1 MALVIVVLLSKVV
14 DRNRVAA
21 QRRARIW
28 LKYIHSAVSKRY
40 NNSTHLLVF
49 VSNRKAL
56 LMDKFRQIS
65 TFVEVVARGS
75 LSAAARAEGIAPAMI
90 GRRLDALES
99 RLGVKLLQRTTRRL
113 ALTDE
118 GAAFLEDC
126 QRILAEVD
134 EAETAVSERSLRATG
149 HLLVSAPAGFGR
161 QHVAPLLPSFLAEH
175 RDLTVNLNLTDR
187 IVDLIGEGVDVA
199 IRIASPADSNLVS
212 VKLAD
217 NHRVVVGAPAYLKRH
232 GTPCTLADL
241 ARHQCLAISS
251 EGSQRGWTFQDK
263 GKIVTLKVAGSMVCN
278 DGAVLHD
285 WALAG
290 KGLAWRS
297 MWEVAEQIEAGR
309 LVTVLDQH
317 AAPGNDIY
325 AVFAQRRH
333 LPLRIRAFVD
343 FLRRAYDRPDY
354 WRGL

>member
-1 MALVIVVLLSKVV
+1 MG
-14 DRNRVAA
+14 
-21 QRRARIW
+21 Q
-28 LKYIHSAVSKRY
+28 
-40 NNSTHLLVF
+40 
-49 VSNRKAL
+49 
-56 LMDKFRQIS
+56 FRQIS
-65 TFVEVVARGS
+65 TFVDVVAKGS

-90 GRRLDALES
+90 GRRLDALEA
-99 RLGVKLLQRTTRRL
+99 RLGVKLLQRTTRKL

-126 QRILAEVD
+126 QRILGELE
-134 EAETAVSERSLRATG
+134 EAEAAVTERSAVASG

-175 RDLTVNLNLTDR
+175 RDVTINLNLNDR
-187 IVDLIGEGVDVA
+187 VVDVIGEGVDVA
-199 IRIASPADSNLVS
+199 IRIASLSDSSLVG

-217 NHRVVVGAPAYLKRH
+217 NQRVLVASPAYLKRN
-232 GTPCTLADL
+232 GTPASLAEL
-241 ARHQCLAISS
+241 AKHNCLAISS
-251 EGSQRGWTFQDK
+251 EGSQRGWTFREH
-263 GKIVTLKVAGSMVCN
+263 GKNVTLKVAGNMVCN

-297 MWEVAEQIEAGR
+297 MWEVGADIEAGR
-309 LVTVLDQH
+309 LCTVLDQH

-343 FLRRAYDRPDY
+343 FLRHTYNQPTY
-354 WRGL
+354 WRS

>member
-1 MALVIVVLLSKVV
+1 MG
-14 DRNRVAA
+14 
-21 QRRARIW
+21 Q
-28 LKYIHSAVSKRY
+28 
-40 NNSTHLLVF
+40 
-49 VSNRKAL
+49 
-56 LMDKFRQIS
+56 FRQIS

-90 GRRLDALES
+90 GRRLDALEA
-99 RLGVKLLQRTTRRL
+99 RLGVKLLQRTTRKL
-113 ALTDE
+113 VLTDE

-126 QRILAEVD
+126 QRILAELE
-134 EAETAVSERSLRATG
+134 EAETAVAARSARASG

-175 RDLTVNLNLTDR
+175 REVTVNLNLNDR
-187 IVDLIGEGVDVA
+187 VVDVVGEGVDVA
-199 IRIASPADSNLVS
+199 IRIASLSDSSLVG

-217 NHRVVVGAPAYLKRH
+217 NQRVLVASPAYLKRH
-232 GTPCTLADL
+232 GTPATLAEL
-241 ARHQCLAISS
+241 ARHNCLAISS
-251 EGSQRGWTFQDK
+251 EGSQRGWTFNDN
-263 GKIVTLKVAGSMVCN
+263 GKIVTLKVAGNMVCN

-297 MWEVAEQIEAGR
+297 MWEVHAEIDAGK
-309 LVTVLDQH
+309 LATVLDQYS
-317 AAPGNDIY
+317 APGNDIY

-343 FLRRAYDRPDY
+343 FLRHTYAQSGY
-354 WRGL
+354 WRKR

>member
-1 MALVIVVLLSKVV
+1 MG
-14 DRNRVAA
+14 
-21 QRRARIW
+21 
-28 LKYIHSAVSKRY
+28 
-40 NNSTHLLVF
+40 
-49 VSNRKAL
+49 
-56 LMDKFRQIS
+56 KFRQIS

-90 GRRLDALES
+90 GRRLDALEA
-99 RLGVKLLQRTTRRL
+99 RLGVKLLQRTTRKL

-126 QRILAEVD
+126 QRILAELE
-134 EAETAVSERSLRATG
+134 EAETAVSERSARATG
-149 HLLVSAPAGFGR
+149 NLLVSAPAGFGR

-175 RDLTVNLNLTDR
+175 RELAVNLNLSDR
-187 IVDLIGEGVDVA
+187 VVDVVGEGVDVA
-199 IRIASPADSNLVS
+199 IRIASLTDSNLVG

-217 NHRVVVGAPAYLKRH
+217 NQRVVVATPAYLKRH
-232 GTPCTLADL
+232 GTPRTLDDL
-241 ARHQCLAISS
+241 ARHTCLAISS
-251 EGSQRGWTFQDK
+251 EGSQRGWTFRDN
-263 GKIVTLKVAGSMVCN
+263 GKVVTLKVGGNMVCN

-297 MWEVAEQIEAGR
+297 MWEVGAQIEAGR
-309 LVTVLDQH
+309 LCTVLDEY

-343 FLRRAYDRPDY
+343 FLRRAYAQPDY
-354 WRGL
+354 WRNASGAA

>member
-1 MALVIVVLLSKVV
+1 MG
-14 DRNRVAA
+14 
-21 QRRARIW
+21 Q
-28 LKYIHSAVSKRY
+28 
-40 NNSTHLLVF
+40 
-49 VSNRKAL
+49 
-56 LMDKFRQIS
+56 FRQIS

-90 GRRLDALES
+90 GRRLDALEA
-99 RLGVKLLQRTTRRL
+99 RLGVKLLQRTTRKL
-113 ALTDE
+113 VLTNE

-126 QRILAEVD
+126 QRILGELEDAES
-134 EAETAVSERSLRATG
+134 AVAERSAKATG

-175 RDLTVNLNLTDR
+175 RDVTVNLNLNDR
-187 IVDLIGEGVDVA
+187 VVDVIGEGVDVA
-199 IRIASPADSNLVS
+199 IRIASLSDSSLVG

-217 NHRVVVGAPAYLKRH
+217 NQRVLVASPAYLKRH
-232 GTPCTLADL
+232 GTPHTLADL
-241 ARHQCLAISS
+241 ARHNCLAISS
-251 EGSQRGWTFQDK
+251 EGSQRGWTFRDN
-263 GKIVTLKVAGSMVCN
+263 GKTVTLKVAGNMVCN

-297 MWEVAEQIEAGR
+297 MWEVDAEIGAGK
-309 LVTVLDQH
+309 LQTVLDQYS
-317 AAPGNDIY
+317 APGNDIY

-343 FLRRAYDRPDY
+343 FLRHSYAQPGY
-354 WRGL
+354 WRKG